1 MKKIKALSLLFFAAC
16 FSLSITSVGILAQA
30 SGGEPV
36 PYINYA
42 SYRIREST
50 PLSDDRVHIEIAFS
64 DSTEFIGKPPFYNYY
79 DYNINKTELI
89 TICGTNELLLR
100 EFSKDEVFNKIS
112 SYIANDYL
120 EPNVYYGSVCYE
132 FEIPI
137 DFFSGDSGSVDFL
150 IREHFEWNY
159 EKNEN
164 GPESPDDE
172 INIILDDRY
181 SFSTLYYVKDG
192 EKIYF
197 SLASGE

>member
-1 MKKIKALSLLFFAAC
+1 MKKIKALILLFFAAC
-16 FSLSITSVGILAQA
+16 FSLSITSAGILAQA
-30 SGGEPV
+30 STPEPV
-36 PYINYA
+36 PDVNYA
-42 SYRIREST
+42 SYRIRESIS
-50 PLSDDRVHIEIAFS
+50 LCDKSVHIEMAFS
-64 DSTEFIGKPPFYNYY
+64 DSTEFIGQSPFY
-79 DYNINKTELI
+79 DYKINKADLVA
-89 TICGTNELLLR
+89 ICGTNELLLR
-100 EFSKDEVFNKIS
+100 EFSEDEVFNKIS

-150 IREHFEWNY
+150 IREYFEWNY

-164 GPESPDDE
+164 GPESSDDE
-172 INIILDDRY
+172 LSVVLDDRY

-192 EKIYF
+192 EKICF